1 MTSVRTEIRQGT
13 YADSVVLMQLQ
24 SELARLEGV
33 VEVGVVMGTPANLD
47 LLRASDLLTEEAE
60 STKSDDLIVVV
71 AAETEDLATEALG
84 KIDSYLSNRAEA
96 DTDDYRPKSLRTA
109 KQMMPQANWVLI
121 STPGVWAG
129 DVASEALDQGLNVFL
144 YSDNVSLEDE
154 LSLKSRAATADR
166 LVLGPDCGTTLI
178 HGVGFGFANR
188 VRTGPIGVVAASGT
202 GIQAITSRI
211 HELGSGISH
220 ALGTGGRDLS
230 ADIGGSTASRA
241 LELLARDSQTEVI
254 VLASKPPEP
263 SVARRILLSALGL
276 DKPVV
281 VQFAGLP
288 APAAKVRNLY
298 FARSLS
304 EAADLAV
311 GLVIDRPDF
320 EIAPQG
326 SSRGGHLRGLFAGGT
341 LALEALQGLG
351 CFLTPLFSNLH
362 SSIAQPPE
370 NPIET
375 EGHTIVDLGADE
387 YTVGRLHPMMDQ
399 QLRIQLLE
407 RLGRQSDPQVVL
419 MDVVLG
425 AGAHPDPGGELAPVI
440 RAIREGSETEFV
452 LVVVGTDADPQGLD
466 ETCSLLTEAGAR
478 VVSTVTEAIEIV
490 VSLLAPLNPPL
501 DAPVNLDNL
510 DIPKAINVG
519 LESFF
524 DDLVE
529 QQVSAVQVDWR
540 PPAGGDEQIISILK
554 RMRS

>member
-1 MTSVRTEIRQGT
+1 
-13 YADSVVLMQLQ
+13 
-24 SELARLEGV
+24 
-33 VEVGVVMGTPANLD
+33 
-47 LLRASDLLTEEAE
+47 
-60 STKSDDLIVVV
+60 
-71 AAETEDLATEALG
+71 
-84 KIDSYLSNRAEA
+84 
-96 DTDDYRPKSLRTA
+96 
-109 KQMMPQANWVLI
+109 MMPQANWVLI
-121 STPGVWAG
+121 STPGKWAG
-129 DVASEALDQGLNVFL
+129 DVAGEALDQGLNVFL

-202 GIQAITSRI
+202 GIQAITSRV

-220 ALGTGGRDLS
+220 ALGTGGRDLT
-230 ADIGGSTASRA
+230 AGVAGSTASRA

-263 SVARRILLSALGL
+263 TVVCRILSLALGL

-281 VQFAGLP
+281 VQFSGLP

-311 GLVIDRPDF
+311 ELATDRPNYDV
-320 EIAPQG
+320 APQG
-326 SSRGGHLRGLFAGGT
+326 SARGGYLRGLFAGGT
-341 LALEALQGLG
+341 LALEALQGFG
-351 CFLTPLFSNLH
+351 FFLTPLFSNLY
-362 SSIAQPPE
+362 SSIAQPLE
-370 NPIET
+370 SPIET

-407 RLGRQSDPQVVL
+407 KLGRQRDAQVVL

-425 AGAHPDPGGELAPVI
+425 AGAHPDPAGELAPVI
-440 RAIREGSETEFV
+440 RSTREGSKTEFV
-452 LVVVGTDADPQGLD
+452 VVMIGTDADPQGLD
-466 ETCSLLTEAGAR
+466 ETSLLLREAGAR
-478 VVSTVTEAIEIV
+478 VVSTVSEAIEIV
-490 VSLLAPLNPPL
+490 VALLAPSNPRL
-501 DAPVNLDNL
+501 DAPADLDNL
-510 DIPKAINVG
+510 DRPQAINVG

-540 PPAGGDEQIISILK
+540 PPAGGDDQIISILK

>member
-47 LLRASDLLTEEAE
+47 LLRASDLLTDEAE
-60 STKSDDLIVVV
+60 SSKSDDLIVVV
-71 AAETEDLATEALG
+71 AAKTEDLALQALG
-84 KIDSYLSNRAEA
+84 RVDSYLSNRAE
-96 DTDDYRPKSLRTA
+96 TETQDYRPKSLRTA
-109 KQMMPQANWVLI
+109 KEIMPRANWILV
-121 STPGVWAG
+121 STPGKWAG
-129 DVASEALDQGLNVFL
+129 DVASEALEYGLNVFL

-154 LSLKSRAATADR
+154 QSLKRRAATTER

-178 HGVGFGFANR
+178 HGIGFGFANR

-220 ALGTGGRDLS
+220 ALGTGGRDLT
-230 ADIGGSTASRA
+230 AGIGGSTAGRA
-241 LELLARDSQTEVI
+241 LKLLARDPQTEVI
-254 VLASKPPEP
+254 VLASKPPDP
-263 SVARRILLSALGL
+263 GVACRILSLAIGL

-281 VQFAGLP
+281 VQFTGLP
-288 APAAKVRNLY
+288 APAARIRNLY

-311 GLVIDRPDF
+311 ELAIDRPRLDS
-320 EIAPQG
+320 ATP
-326 SSRGGHLRGLFAGGT
+326 SRPGGGYLRGLFAGGT
-341 LALEALQGLG
+341 LALEALQGFG
-351 CFLTPLFSNLH
+351 CFLTPLFSNLR
-362 SSIAQPPE
+362 SSIAKPLE
-370 NPIET
+370 GPIET
-375 EGHTIVDLGADE
+375 PGHTIVDLGADE

-399 QLRIQLLE
+399 QLRVQLLGK
-407 RLGRQSDPQVVL
+407 LARQSDARVVL

-425 AGAHPDPGGELAPVI
+425 SGAHPDPANELAPVI
-440 RAIREGSETEFV
+440 RATREGSETEFV
-452 LVVVGTDADPQGLD
+452 VVVIGTDADPQGID
-466 ETCSLLTEAGAR
+466 ETCSRLREAGAR
-478 VVSTVTEAIEIV
+478 VVSTLTEAIEIIV
-490 VSLLAPLNPPL
+490 PILTPSDLPLGTP
-501 DAPVNLDNL
+501 ANLDNL

-524 DDLVE
+524 EDLVE
-529 QQVSAVQVDWR
+529 QEASAVQVDWR